1 MSITHQPLKI
11 VVVEDSDEDYDTV
24 QQAAKQAGLSVV
36 FHRAVTGDE
45 CLDLLRNPALPRP
58 AMVLMDLNT
67 AGTDG
72 RETLAHIKLDQALRD
87 VPVIVLT
94 TSNNPRELQF
104 CYAAGANAYHVKPV
118 RYSEHLALLALIFS
132 YWFNSVILPDSK
144 RQAP

>member
-1 MSITHQPLKI
+1 MSITSQPSI
-11 VVVEDSDEDYDTV
+11 IVVEDSDEDYDTL
-24 QQAAKQAGLSVV
+24 QEAAKQAGLSIL

-45 CLDLLRNPALPRP
+45 CLDLLRSPALPRP
-58 AMVLMDLNT
+58 AIVLMDLNT
-67 AGTDG
+67 SGADG
-72 RETLAHIKLDQALRD
+72 RETLAIIKRDTALRD

-118 RYSEHLALLALIFS
+118 RYSEHLALLVVVFS
-132 YWFNSVILPDSK
+132 YWLKNVILPDSK

>member
-1 MSITHQPLKI
+1 MSITSQPSI
-11 VVVEDSDEDYDTV
+11 IVVEDSDEDYDTL
-24 QQAAKQAGLSVV
+24 QEAAKQASLSIL

-45 CLDLLRNPALPRP
+45 CLDLLRSPALPRP
-58 AMVLMDLNT
+58 AIVLMDLNT
-67 AGTDG
+67 SGTDG
-72 RETLAHIKLDQALRD
+72 RETLAIIKRDTALRD

-118 RYSEHLALLALIFS
+118 RYSEHLALLVVVFS
-132 YWFNSVILPDSK
+132 YWLKNVILPDSK

>member
-1 MSITHQPLKI
+1 MSITSQPSI
-11 VVVEDSDEDYDTV
+11 IVVEDSDEDYDTL
-24 QQAAKQAGLSVV
+24 QEAAKQAGLSIL

-45 CLDLLRNPALPRP
+45 CLDLLRSPALPRP
-58 AMVLMDLNT
+58 AIVLMDLNT
-67 AGTDG
+67 SGTDG
-72 RETLAHIKLDQALRD
+72 RETLAIIKRDTALRD

-118 RYSEHLALLALIFS
+118 RYSEHLALLVVVFS
-132 YWFNSVILPDSK
+132 YWLKNVILPDSK